1 MEGEANGTFLPSC
14 GGSEPPYAQ
23 ELLESKCGRR
33 RDTESP
39 RSPEGAALRGPRGLP
54 WRRLRGREEGRREG
68 GRAARSR
75 LGEGRGNASE
85 RGGFGLTVFSYP
97 TKLPLR
103 LRGLCVHKEVMH
115 KCAFGL
121 VREAKN

>member
-39 RSPEGAALRGPRGLP
+39 RSPEGAALRGPRVLP
-54 WRRLRGREEGRREG
+54 WRSLRGREEGRRE
-68 GRAARSR
+68 
-75 LGEGRGNASE
+75 
-85 RGGFGLTVFSYP
+85 
-97 TKLPLR
+97 
-103 LRGLCVHKEVMH
+103 
-115 KCAFGL
+115 
-121 VREAKN
+121 